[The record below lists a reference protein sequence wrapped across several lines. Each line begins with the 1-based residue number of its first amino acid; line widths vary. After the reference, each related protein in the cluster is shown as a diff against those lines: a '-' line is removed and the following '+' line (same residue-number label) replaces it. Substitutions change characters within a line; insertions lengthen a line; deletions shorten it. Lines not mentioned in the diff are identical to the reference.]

1 MNPQTEIET
10 VAVAEHVLTVAFGE
24 NGDADF
30 EFTFRMDGTGS
41 CRDVDFS
48 GDPIKFT
55 WEPSGIDGLEGE
67 ERSDALRDLAH
78 ELFWGE
84 INDQLD
90 DDRVLQEADYGSEE
104 VSFETGSEE
113 ELEKL
118 VRLILYSFPSIWDE
132 ERTGIELT
140 ITAATECADATID
153 DYCDLMEDGEIS
165 DEVKSAIRELVDYA
179 LGWNSPTGGHLE
191 YNDGAAGRASGYSE
205 TPNALWFSIP
215 RPSFHELAE
224 AREQLLAIFADHE
237 ARAEAEKLLR
247 AGE

>member
-1 MNPQTEIET
+1 MNPQTEIEP
-10 VAVAEHVLTVAFGE
+10 VAIAEHVLTVAFGE

-30 EFTFRMDGTGS
+30 EFTFRMNGTGS

-48 GDPIKFT
+48 GEPIQFT
-55 WEPSGIDGLEGE
+55 WEPTGIDGLEGE
-67 ERSDALRDLAH
+67 ERSSSLRDLAH
-78 ELFWGE
+78 DLFWDE
-84 INDQLD
+84 INEQLD
-90 DDRVLQEADYGSEE
+90 EDRVLQEDDFGSEE
-104 VSFETGSEE
+104 VLFETGNEE

-118 VRLILYSFPSIWDE
+118 VRLTLYSFPSIWDE

-140 ITAATECADATID
+140 ISAATECADAAID

-165 DEVKSAIRELVDYA
+165 EEVKSTIRELADYA

-191 YNDGAAGRASGYSE
+191 YNDGAANRASGYSE
-205 TPNALWFSIP
+205 TPNSLWFSIP

-224 AREQLLAIFADHE
+224 AREQLLAAFADHE
-237 ARAEAEKLLR
+237 ARAEAELLLR